1 MVEYQSTKNTMVANS
16 IKVGDHFHQ
25 T

>member
-1 MVEYQSTKNTMVANS
+1 MVANS